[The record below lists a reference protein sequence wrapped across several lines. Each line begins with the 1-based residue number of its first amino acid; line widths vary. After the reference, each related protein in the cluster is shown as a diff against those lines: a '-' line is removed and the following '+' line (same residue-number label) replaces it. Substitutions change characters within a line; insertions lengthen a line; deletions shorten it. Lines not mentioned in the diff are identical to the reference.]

1 MSRVA
6 LHHTLVHGTFAER
19 RGAREETGALCLLS
33 TIYGQESQVM
43 QGSMEPTVS
52 DLVMLLKTL
61 DCDRRDAL
69 TAIWYALL
77 SLGALAERNALHRRS
92 RQRDRR
98 TKCFYFGQQ
107 GGARATPVLLL
118 SW

>member
-1 MSRVA
+1 
-6 LHHTLVHGTFAER
+6 
-19 RGAREETGALCLLS
+19 
-33 TIYGQESQVM
+33 M
-43 QGSMEPTVS
+43 QGTHGAKSTGGIKDLYDS
-52 DLVMLLKTL
+52 DLVMLLKTLKTL

-107 GGARATPVLLL
+107 GGARATPALLL